1 MDFNTLLD
9 AYQERIDAAI
19 GAYFEAR
26 LKAARDYHPLIEKVY
41 SQLRAYLMRKG
52 KRLMSVSTLLTY
64 EGYTGKVD
72 GKALKACV
80 AIELYR
86 HGILVHDDM
95 VDADETRRGE
105 PAMHKIFD
113 ENIALFAGN
122 ILNSLAFEVISELEP
137 RAAQSLLQDYQYVNE
152 SQILDYDFEGRVP
165 SVKEWGVM
173 ASKRA
178 ASVFRATMLTGAIL
192 AGADKAEQEK
202 LEKAAVH
209 IGTAFDIQ
217 DDIIGLYEQTNNDV
231 DRKKKPLHIAYA
243 YELDGGF
250 AQAYAKGDVKDI
262 RKKVRQCGALEAA
275 KKDSKQHAKEAI
287 NYIDSTKMS
296 QKAKGF
302 YLSFINYIVES
313 LDWYK

>member
-1 MDFNTLLD
+1 MDFNSLLD
-9 AYQERIDAAI
+9 EYQERIDAAI
-19 GAYFEAR
+19 RTYFDAKTADAR
-26 LKAARDYHPLIEKVY
+26 AYHPFIGRVY
-41 SQLRAYLMRKG
+41 SELRGYVLRGG

-72 GKALKACV
+72 ERVLKACV

-95 VDADETRRGE
+95 VDADETRRGG
-105 PAMHKIFD
+105 PAIHKLFD

-122 ILNSLAFEVISELEP
+122 ILNALAFEEISELEP

-165 SVKEWGVM
+165 SVGEWGVM

-192 AGADKAEQEK
+192 AGADKGEQEK

-250 AQAYAKGDVKDI
+250 AEAFEKGDVKEI